1 MKKEVS
7 AENFKKEVIENP
19 ILSLVK
25 FKTRWSGAC
34 QIIKPVYDELA
45 KTYQGVVQFF
55 SVDIEKEKTLH
66 VEFGVT
72 ELPTI
77 LFFKGGQLIDH
88 VVGLTPRNILVT
100 KIENALSLN

>member
-19 ILSLVK
+19 NLSLVK

-34 QIIKPVYDELA
+34 EIFKPVYDELA
-45 KTYQGVVQFF
+45 KTYHGVRFF
-55 SVDIEKEKTLH
+55 FVDIEKEKALH
-66 VEFGVT
+66 MEFGIT

-77 LFFKGGQLIDH
+77 LFFKSGRLVDH
-88 VVGLTPRNILVT
+88 VVGLTSRNILIA
-100 KIENALSLN
+100 KIENAISLY

>member
-7 AENFKKEVIENP
+7 IENFKKEVIENS

-45 KTYQGVVQFF
+45 KTYQGAVQFF

-66 VEFGVT
+66 LEFGVT

-88 VVGLTPRNILVT
+88 VVGLTSRNILIA